1 MLNKFS
7 LWKYLMIVAII
18 VTSVIYAMP
27 NMYQPDKAVQITATK
42 AGTVM
47 SQLTQERA
55 INALKA
61 EGIIV
66 FGVKND
72 GVNLLLRLPADKQSE
87 AKAILDD
94 ALGTDYITGLAQAST
109 TPSWLEGIGGAP
121 MSKGLDLAGGIYFL
135 KEVDMDHYLRTRLD
149 SSAESIKSTFRRGK
163 GDEFINVR
171 TAKVTNDLRIEI
183 KLKNKKAFE
192 RAVTYLKANNE
203 DFADPTLDEPQL
215 KIYLQYTESRIS
227 RFEDYVINQNIIV
240 YNQRV
245 NMLGNKESSITRQG
259 RNRIVIELPGIQD
272 GAAADKILGSN
283 ANLEFRM
290 KYDDK
295 GPYIEVPY
303 KSSVRYGSDK
313 LKKEI
318 IITGSEVAS
327 ASASPERDSTKYY
340 VVNLSLSARGG
351 NLMFDTTTEYQGQDM
366 AVVFIDN
373 VSEKVYT
380 KKDGKLVIDWK
391 TTRTQEIISMATING
406 QFGSS
411 FQITGR
417 FSQAEAT
424 ELANLISAGSLAAPM
439 RNIASYAI
447 GPSLGAENIRVGV
460 MSVLIGFALV
470 FMFMIL
476 VYRLFGLFANIALV
490 LNLLMLVAI
499 MSAMGATLTLPGIAG
514 VVLTVGMAVDANVLI
529 FSRIREELKAGLGIQ
544 QAISAGYDR
553 AYVTILDANIT
564 TFIVAAILFMI
575 GSGPIKGFAVTLGI
589 GIVVSMFTAILVTRA
604 LTNLWYGGRE
614 VKKLSI

>member
-7 LWKYLMIVAII
+7 LWKYLMIVTII
-18 VTSVIYAMP
+18 VISVVYAMP

-42 AGTVM
+42 AGTVL
-47 SQLTQERA
+47 SALTQEKA
-55 INALKA
+55 IKALKE
-61 EGIIV
+61 EGIEV
-66 FGVKND
+66 FGESND
-72 GVNLLLRLPADKQSE
+72 GVNLLLRLDDDKQSQ
-87 AKAILDD
+87 AKVILDE
-94 ALGTDYITGLAQAST
+94 ALGSDFVTGLAQAST

-135 KEVDMDHYLRTRLD
+135 KEVNMDHYLTTRLD
-149 SSAESIKSTFRRGK
+149 SSAESIKSTFRKGK

-171 TAKVTNDLRIEI
+171 TAKVTSDLRIEI
-183 KLKNKKAFE
+183 KLKNKVAFD
-192 RAVTYLKANNE
+192 RAQLYLQNNNE
-203 DFADPTLDEPQL
+203 DFALPTLDEPQL
-215 KIYLQYTESRIS
+215 IIYLQYSDSRIAQ
-227 RFEDYVINQNIIV
+227 FEDYVINQNIIV

-283 ANLEFRM
+283 ANLEFRI
-290 KYDDK
+290 KHDGT
-295 GPYIEVPY
+295 GPSETVAY
-303 KSSVRYGSDK
+303 KEGVSYGSDK

-318 IITGSEVAS
+318 IITGSDVAS
-327 ASASPERDSTKYY
+327 ASSGPNPQNPSTFA
-340 VVNLSLSARGG
+340 VNLTLSARGG
-351 NLMFDTTTEYQGQDM
+351 NLMFDATTAHYQEQM

-373 VSEKVYT
+373 ISEKVYT
-380 KKDGKLVIDWK
+380 KKDGELIEYWK
-391 TTRTQEIISMATING
+391 TTTTKEIISMATIQG

-411 FQITGR
+411 FQITGN

-447 GPSLGAENIRVGV
+447 GPSLGAENIKVGV

-470 FMFMIL
+470 FVFML
-476 VYRLFGLFANIALV
+476 VVYRLFGLFANIALV
-490 LNLLMLVAI
+490 LNLVMLVAI

>member
-7 LWKYLMIVAII
+7 LWKYLMIVAVVVI
-18 VTSVIYAMP
+18 SVIYAMP

-42 AGTVM
+42 AGTPMDQRTHDKAV
-47 SQLTQERA
+47 A
-55 INALKA
+55 ALEA
-61 EGIIV
+61 QGIEV
-66 FGVKND
+66 FGETND
-72 GVNLLLRLPADKQSE
+72 GVNLLLRLDADKQSQ
-87 AKAILDD
+87 AKAVLDE
-94 ALGTDYITGLAQAST
+94 ALGTDFVIGLAQAST
-109 TPSWLEGIGGAP
+109 TPAWLEGMGGAP

-135 KEVDMDHYLRTRLD
+135 KEVDMDQYIRTRLE
-149 SSAESIKSTFRRGK
+149 SSADELVSIFRKGK
-163 GDEFINVR
+163 GDEFINAR
-171 TAKVTNDLRIEI
+171 SSRVTNDLRIEI
-183 KLKNKKAFE
+183 TLKTKAAFD
-192 RAVTYLKANNE
+192 RAADYLEKNNE
-203 DFADPTLDEPQL
+203 EFADPAFDESQL
-215 KIYLQYTESRIS
+215 KIYLQYTDARIS
-227 RFEDYVINQNIIV
+227 GFEDYVINQNIIV

-259 RNRIVIELPGIQD
+259 SNRIVIELPGIQD

-283 ANLEFRM
+283 ANLEFRI
-290 KYDDK
+290 KYD
-295 GPYIEVPY
+295 GEGQYEEVAY
-303 KSSVRYGSDK
+303 KEGGSDR

-327 ASASPERDSTKYY
+327 ATSGPAPNNDSFA
-340 VVNLSLSARGG
+340 VNLSLSARGG
-351 NLMFDTTTEYQGQDM
+351 NLMFDATTKYLKQQM

-373 VSEKVYT
+373 VSEKVYI
-380 KKDGKLVIDWK
+380 KKDGELIEDWK
-391 TTRTQEIISMATING
+391 TTTTKEIISMATIQG
-406 QFGSS
+406 QFGST
-411 FQITGR
+411 FQITGS
-417 FSQAEAT
+417 FSQAEAG

-447 GPSLGAENIRVGV
+447 GPSLGAENIKVGF
-460 MSVLIGFALV
+460 MSVMIGFALV
-470 FMFMIL
+470 FVFML
-476 VYRLFGLFANIALV
+476 VVYRLFGLFANIALV
-490 LNLLMLVAI
+490 LNLVMLIAI
-499 MSAMGATLTLPGIAG
+499 MSVMGATLTLPGIAG
-514 VVLTVGMAVDANVLI
+514 IVLTVGMAVDANVLI

-575 GSGPIKGFAVTLGI
+575 GSGPVKGFAVTLGI